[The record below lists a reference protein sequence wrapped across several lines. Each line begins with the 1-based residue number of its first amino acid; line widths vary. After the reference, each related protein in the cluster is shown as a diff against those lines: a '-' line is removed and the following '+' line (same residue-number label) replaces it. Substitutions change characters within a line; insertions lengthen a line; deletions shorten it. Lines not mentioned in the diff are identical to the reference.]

1 MMGTLA
7 SRTACMAL
15 GAHLVSLASTQTCAA
30 PVARAPA
37 KEMFD
42 IADNLEEAV

>member
-7 SRTACMAL
+7 SRTACMAP
-15 GAHLVSLASTQTCAA
+15 GAHLVSFASTQTCAA
-30 PVARAPA
+30 PVARAPT

-42 IADNLEEAV
+42 VGNDLEEAV